1 MMNSTILNAATRLVV
16 ALLLL
21 FSVFMLLR
29 GHNLPGGGFIG
40 GLIGATAFVLHAI
53 AMGAQATRD
62 TLRFEPQNIAM
73 IGLGIALASGVFAVF
88 FGEAFFTGQ
97 WWFAGADPNDPDDK
111 GLPISSVLVFDIGVY
126 LVVFGSI
133 LTLVL
138 ALEEEV

>member
-1 MMNSTILNAATRLVV
+1 MNSIILNAATRLLV

-21 FSVFMLLR
+21 FSVYMLLR

-40 GLIGATAFVLHAI
+40 GLIGATGFVLYAI
-53 AMGAQATRD
+53 AHGADATRAA
-62 TLRFEPQNIAM
+62 LRQEPQDVAM
-73 IGLGIALASGVFAVF
+73 VGLGVALAAGVYAVF
-88 FGEAFFTGQ
+88 FNDAFFTGQ
-97 WWFAGADPNDPDDK
+97 WWFIGDRESGDYV
-111 GLPISSVLVFDIGVY
+111 PISSVLFFDIGVY

>member
-1 MMNSTILNAATRLVV
+1 VKNSIILVAATRLLT

-21 FSVFMLLR
+21 FSIFMLIR

-40 GLIGATAFVLHAI
+40 GLIGATGFVLHAI
-53 AMGAQATRD
+53 AHGAEATRR
-62 TLRFEPQNIAM
+62 TLRHAPQNIAM
-73 IGLGIALASGVFAVF
+73 VGLGIALAAGVFAAF

-97 WWFAGADPNDPDDK
+97 WWFAGADPTDPDDK
-111 GLPISSVLVFDIGVY
+111 GLPISSVLLFDIGVY

>member
-1 MMNSTILNAATRLVV
+1 MINSIILNAATRLLV
-16 ALLLL
+16 ALLLV

-40 GLIGATAFVLHAI
+40 GLIGATGFVLYAI
-53 AMGAQATRD
+53 AQGCEATRAA
-62 TLRFEPQNIAM
+62 LRVEPQNIAM
-73 IGLGIALASGVFAVF
+73 VGLGIALAAGVWAVF

-97 WWFAGADPNDPDDK
+97 WWFAGADPTDPDDK

>member
-1 MMNSTILNAATRLVV
+1 MMNSTILTAATRLLVS
-16 ALLLL
+16 LLIL

-40 GLIGATAFVLHAI
+40 GLIGATAFVLYAI
-53 AMGAQATRD
+53 ALGAEPTRAA
-62 TLRFEPQNIAM
+62 LRFEPQNIAM
-73 IGLGIALASGVFAVF
+73 VGLGIALGAGVWAVF
-88 FGEAFFTGQ
+88 FGDAFFTGQ
-97 WWFAGADPNDPDDK
+97 WWFAGADPSDPDDK

>member
-1 MMNSTILNAATRLVV
+1 MMNSTILTAATRLLVS
-16 ALLLL
+16 LLIL

-40 GLIGATAFVLHAI
+40 GLIGATGFVLYAI
-53 AMGAQATRD
+53 ALGAESTRAA
-62 TLRFEPQNIAM
+62 LRFEPQNIAM
-73 IGLGIALASGVFAVF
+73 VGLGIALGAGVWAVF
-88 FGEAFFTGQ
+88 FNDAFFTGQ
-97 WWFAGADPNDPDDK
+97 WLFIGETEEDK

-138 ALEEEV
+138 ALEDEV